1 MRKQSQGRE
10 DKGTYSGLP
19 LRAKT
24 AQRLGRAK
32 LLAPGLAGARRNPF
46 WVYFWLKS
54 ARVRRSKKMA
64 VFFTVEGPIFGHFSP
79 NLDLRRPKCRE
90 NYGRPC
96 FRPLSGHFSGG
107 KFWYHVKKKLAR
119 FWARREARFAI
130 CPFFLRKNIFRPALF
145 LSRLERP
152 KRPPNAPGL
161 VSVAAAVLWQHYFH
175 RRPPTAPPARRSR
188 EALVHWFGSV
198 HTAHRPA
205 VGCVLCQGVLPGPV

>member
-1 MRKQSQGRE
+1 MAVFLWSKGRF
-10 DKGTYSGLP
+10 
-19 LRAKT
+19 
-24 AQRLGRAK
+24 
-32 LLAPGLAGARRNPF
+32 LAIFHQIWTSEGPNVVKIL
-46 WVYFWLKS
+46 S
-54 ARVRRSKKMA
+54 ARVSDPFP
-64 VFFTVEGPIFGHFSP
+64 VTFP
-79 NLDLRRPKCRE
+79 
-90 NYGRPC
+90 
-96 FRPLSGHFSGG
+96 GG
-107 KFWYHVKKKLAR
+107 KFWYHVKKKLAH

-130 CPFFLRKNIFRPALF
+130 CPFFYEKIFFRPALF

-198 HTAHRPA
+198 HTARRPA